1 MVTVA
6 YGPHFEKTI
15 RKIRD
20 HELKE
25 RVKIQI
31 VKIVNNPSI
40 FLNPCVIAESKR
52 GKCIFPRSGC
62 PICIT
67 NGTIP
72 SSFSLSITKMNNNPY
87 YRATVGIHR
96 FFICSK
102 KYYSRSTGVFPP
114 RLRLPDNAILP

>member
-6 YGPHFEKTI
+6 YGSHFEKTI

-40 FLNPCVIAESKR
+40 
-52 GKCIFPRSGC
+52 GKPMR
-62 PICIT
+62 
-67 NGTIP
+67 
-72 SSFSLSITKMNNNPY
+72 Y
-87 YRATVGIHR
+87 
-96 FFICSK
+96 SK
-102 KYYSRSTGVFPP
+102 KKTREVYIPLFRLSYLYDKRKDTLVF
-114 RLRLPDNAILP
+114 LSLYHKDEQ

>member
-25 RVKIQI
+25 RVKTQI

-40 FLNPCVIAESKR
+40 GKPKRYSKKKTR
-52 GKCIFPRSGC
+52 EVYIPPFRLSYLYDKR
-62 PICIT
+62 
-67 NGTIP
+67 NGTLV
-72 SSFSLSITKMNNNPY
+72 FLSLY
-87 YRATVGIHR
+87 HR
-96 FFICSK
+96 
-102 KYYSRSTGVFPP
+102 
-114 RLRLPDNAILP
+114 DEQ

>member
-25 RVKIQI
+25 RVKTQI

-40 FLNPCVIAESKR
+40 
-52 GKCIFPRSGC
+52 GKPLR
-62 PICIT
+62 
-67 NGTIP
+67 
-72 SSFSLSITKMNNNPY
+72 
-87 YRATVGIHR
+87 
-96 FFICSK
+96 
-102 KYYSRSTGVFPP
+102 YSRKQTREVYIPP
-114 RLRLPDNAILP
+114 FRLSYRYNKRNDTLIFLSLYHKDEQ